1 MVLTPFE
8 HVVVV
13 AVATKETGEV
23 TVAPLLG
30 LLTVTVAKAGAAND
44 KSTQTK
50 VRILL
55 ITGAFW
61 ISVGMW
67 NRNQGDRSADSPD
80 WTDQT
85 GEYFGGGVLERPQS
99 SVSPT
104 AYSMSFAIRTR
115 KIV

>member
-30 LLTVTVAKAGAAND
+30 LVTVTVAKAGAAND

-55 ITGAFW
+55 IAGAFW
-61 ISVGMW
+61 TSVGMRD
-67 NRNQGDRSADSPD
+67 RNQGRRARTAPIGQNRGILRGRS
-80 WTDQT
+80 
-85 GEYFGGGVLERPQS
+85 
-99 SVSPT
+99 
-104 AYSMSFAIRTR
+104 TR
-115 KIV
+115 ASAV